1 MASPFRQFV
10 LKVHSRCNLAC
21 DYCYVYEMADQG
33 WRHQPQV
40 MSVAVLEATLRRIG
54 EHAQAHGLPAVRL
67 ILHGGEP
74 LLAGP
79 EYIEELAVR
88 ARAALA
94 PVSVHLAVQ
103 TNGTL
108 LDDPMLAVLRRHGI
122 QVGVSLDGDS
132 TATNRHRRYRG
143 GNGSYDAVADGLGR
157 LATRYRDIYAGVLCV
172 VDLDND
178 PVATYQAL
186 LAHDPPM
193 ISLLLPH
200 GTWTTPPPARPPDDS
215 TPYADWL
222 LRVFAAWTSTPASS
236 RPSAR
241 PFDSIVSLLLGGA
254 SATEAFG
261 LGPASV
267 LVIQTDGSIA
277 QVDSLSAAFD
287 GAMQTG
293 LHVTRDT
300 LDAALTHPVTV
311 GRQSGVSALSP
322 ICQDCEI
329 VSVCGGGLYS
339 HRYSEGHGFHNPS
352 VYCPDLLRLIT
363 VIRDYATAEVTRL
376 VT

>member
-21 DYCYVYEMADQG
+21 DYCYVYEMADRG
-33 WRHQPQV
+33 WQHQPRV
-40 MSVAVLEATLRRIG
+40 MSVGVLDAALGRIA
-54 EHAQAHGLPAVRL
+54 EHAVAHQLPAVRL

-74 LLAGP
+74 LLAGSD
-79 EYIEELAVR
+79 YIEELAIR

-94 PVSVHLAVQ
+94 PVSVRLAVQ

-108 LDDPMLAVLRRHGI
+108 LDNPMLAALRRHGI
-122 QVGVSLDGDS
+122 RVGVSLDGDR
-132 TATNRHRRYRG
+132 TATNRHRQFRG
-143 GNGSYDAVADGLGR
+143 GGGSYDAVSDGLSR
-157 LATRYRDIYAGVLCV
+157 LATRYRDLYAGLLCV

-178 PVATYQAL
+178 PVATYRAL

-200 GTWTTPPPARPPDDS
+200 GTWTTPPPGRLPDDS

-222 LRVFAAWTSTPASS
+222 LRVFGAWTSTPAPA
-236 RPSAR
+236 RPSVR
-241 PFDSIVSLLLGGA
+241 LFDSVISLLLGGA
-254 SATEAFG
+254 SATEELG
-261 LGPASV
+261 PGPAST

-277 QVDSLSAAFD
+277 QADSLSVAFD
-287 GAMQTG
+287 GAMETG

-311 GRQSGVSALSP
+311 ERQAGLSGLSP
-322 ICQDCEI
+322 VCQDCEI
-329 VSVCGGGLYS
+329 VAVCGGGFYP
-339 HRYSEGHGFHNPS
+339 HRYRVGLGFRNPS

-363 VIRDYATAEVTRL
+363 AIRDYTAAEVTRL
-376 VT
+376 MS